1 MWITITEGRRN
12 GMGAWKSLRS
22 LLRRIRQEG
31 IGCVPGAV
39 YTRGMTLIHRG
50 ELRREQAVRAAD
62 EAAYQAFIARHTQ
75 PDSSPFETTLTLSFL
90 IPVYNT
96 EPGLLRQLA
105 DSLLAQSCPRWEACL
120 FDGAS
125 TRADTRT
132 LLEHLAQE
140 DCRFRVRRGEENLGI
155 SGNTNAAYAMAR
167 GDGMAL
173 CDHDDLLAPD
183 AVRCLLQAAQDA
195 AGRKLTLK
203 EVFAGA
209 SKGNIDL
216 QEIVQQYEEML
227 GTGIVNIVNMFRPQ
241 LILLGGA
248 MSEYAQT
255 MTGPILEMM
264 KRDCFGGEHGM
275 IPEIAA
281 AELGSSAGMIG
292 AANL

>member
-1 MWITITEGRRN
+1 MLGGGVCEGGRR
-12 GMGAWKSLRS
+12 GGSEGGSKGGRGRG
-22 LLRRIRQEG
+22 RRCTCGRK
-31 IGCVPGAV
+31 GCLEAYVSVPA
-39 YTRGMTLIHRG
+39 
-50 ELRREQAVRAAD
+50 
-62 EAAYQAFIARHTQ
+62 
-75 PDSSPFETTLTLSFL
+75 
-90 IPVYNT
+90 
-96 EPGLLRQLA
+96 
-105 DSLLAQSCPRWEACL
+105 
-120 FDGAS
+120 
-125 TRADTRT
+125 
-132 LLEHLAQE
+132 
-140 DCRFRVRRGEENLGI
+140 
-155 SGNTNAAYAMAR
+155 
-167 GDGMAL
+167 
-173 CDHDDLLAPD
+173 
-183 AVRCLLQAAQDA
+183 LLQAAQDA

-203 EVFAGA
+203 EVFTGA

>member
-1 MWITITEGRRN
+1 MLQFDPMYQPYASNRFCVTARN
-12 GMGAWKSLRS
+12 GMVATGSNLAGAAGLEMLKKGGNAVDAAVATAAALTVVEPTSNGLGSDSFALVWMKDRLYGLNSSGYSPRNISLEAVQAQHPDGRMPR
-22 LLRRIRQEG
+22 LG
-31 IGCVPGAV
+31 WTPVMVPGAV
-39 YTRGMTLIHRG
+39 K
-50 ELRREQAVRAAD
+50 AW
-62 EAAYQAFIARHTQ
+62 
-75 PDSSPFETTLTLSFL
+75 P
-90 IPVYNT
+90 
-96 EPGLLRQLA
+96 
-105 DSLLAQSCPRWEACL
+105 
-120 FDGAS
+120 
-125 TRADTRT
+125 T
-132 LLEHLAQE
+132 LLK
-140 DCRFRVRRGEENLGI
+140 RFG
-155 SGNTNAAYAMAR
+155 
-167 GDGMAL
+167 
-173 CDHDDLLAPD
+173 
-183 AVRCLLQAAQDA
+183 
-195 AGRKLTLK
+195 KLTLK